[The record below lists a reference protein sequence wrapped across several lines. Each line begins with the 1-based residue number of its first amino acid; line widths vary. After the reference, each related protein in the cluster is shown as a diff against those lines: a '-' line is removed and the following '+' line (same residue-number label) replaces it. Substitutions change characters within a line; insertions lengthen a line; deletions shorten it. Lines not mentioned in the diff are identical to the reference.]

1 VNAAASSLLT
11 RSLAATAVLP
21 GTVALL
27 VPILLWYSPLRFPT
41 DLGVGRWAGVALL
54 GAGALL
60 YGWTTLDFARR
71 GHGTPAPWDPPR
83 KLVVSGLYRF
93 SRNPMYVGV
102 LSWILGAGLLLQS
115 AGLLGYSALVGIGFH
130 LRVVLF
136 EEPMLQKEFSQ
147 EFADYCRTVRRW
159 I

>member
-1 VNAAASSLLT
+1 MLT
-11 RSLAATAVLP
+11 RSLAATVVLP

-27 VPILLWYSPLRFPT
+27 VPAFLWYSPLRLLI
-41 DLGVGRWAGVALL
+41 DLGVARWAGVALL

-71 GHGTPAPWDPPR
+71 GHGTPAPWDPPQ

-115 AGLLGYSALVGIGFH
+115 AGLLGYAALVGIGFH

-136 EEPMLQKEFSQ
+136 EEPMLQKEFGQ
-147 EFADYCRTVRRW
+147 EFADYRRTVRRW